1 MQKEKSRLSCLRSIV
16 SEKILKSIEK
26 YRRVIF
32 PLEKREIITVNIV
45 QNDFADLSMVS
56 VERLIQRILKK
67 LIQMISNMENES
79 ANYSVK
85 IISNIQLYFLEHKI
99 ISMTNLNFKKKES
112 KSSDFFSLYTSI
124 KVIRKID

>member
-1 MQKEKSRLSCLRSIV
+1 M